1 MPVIIYLRALI
12 AILFIA
18 FQPTPVFGQG
28 VQAVPALTARVID
41 QTSTLSAAE
50 SSALESRLSA
60 FEQET
65 GAQVVVLM
73 VMTTAPEDIASYS
86 NRVANTWKI
95 GRKNVGDG
103 LLLLVAKQDRKIR
116 IEVAKSLEGAVPDL
130 AAKRVID
137 EAITPHFKQG
147 RFAAGLDAAISQI
160 SALIRSESLPAPNA
174 DSAVSAA
181 TPSPGFSWTDIG
193 IFLFFAVPVGAA
205 VARAVF
211 GPVFGVL
218 LVGLGTGFLAYLF
231 TRSYL
236 LATFAGLL
244 GWVWAAISSA
254 GSGAGSGSSRR
265 STPWPGGSSSGSW
278 SSSGSSG
285 DFGSGGGG
293 DFGGGGASGDW

>member
-73 VMTTAPEDIASYS
+73 VMTTAPEDIASYA

-147 RFAAGLDAAISQI
+147 RFAAGIDAAISQI
-160 SALIRSESLPAPNA
+160 SALIRSESLPAPTA
-174 DSAVSAA
+174 DSVASTA
-181 TPSPGFSWTDIG
+181 PSPGFSWTDIG

-236 LATFAGLL
+236 LAAFAGLL
-244 GWVWAAISSA
+244 GWVWGALSSA

-265 STPWPGGSSSGSW
+265 STPWSGGSSSGSW
-278 SSSGSSG
+278 SGSGSSS

>member
-1 MPVIIYLRALI
+1 MPVIVYLRALI

-18 FQPTPVFGQG
+18 FQFNAVFAQG
-28 VQAVPALTARVID
+28 IQAVPALTARVID

-50 SSALESRLSA
+50 SSALDSRLSA

-65 GAQVVVLM
+65 GVQVVVLM
-73 VMTTAPEDIASYS
+73 VMTTAPEDIASYA

-95 GRKNVGDG
+95 GRKDVGDG

-147 RFAAGLDAAISQI
+147 RFAAGIDAAISQI
-160 SALIRSESLPAPNA
+160 SALIRSESLPAPTA
-174 DSAVSAA
+174 DSVASAA
-181 TPSPGFSWTDIG
+181 PSQGFSWTDIG

-205 VARAVF
+205 IARAVF

-236 LATFAGLL
+236 LAAFAGLL
-244 GWVWAAISSA
+244 GWVWGALSSA
-254 GSGAGSGSSRR
+254 GSGPGSSRR
-265 STPWPGGSSSGSW
+265 STPWSGGSSSGSW
-278 SSSGSSG
+278 SGSGSSS

>member
-1 MPVIIYLRALI
+1 MPVIFYLRALI

-18 FQPTPVFGQG
+18 FQFTAVFAQG
-28 VQAVPALTARVID
+28 IQAVPALTARVID

-73 VMTTAPEDIASYS
+73 VMTTAPEDIASYA

-95 GRKNVGDG
+95 GRKDVGDG

-147 RFAAGLDAAISQI
+147 RFAAGIDAAISQI
-160 SALIRSESLPAPNA
+160 SALIRSESLPAPTA
-174 DSAVSAA
+174 DSVASAA
-181 TPSPGFSWTDIG
+181 PSQGFSWTDIG
-193 IFLFFAVPVGAA
+193 IFLFFAVPVSAA

-236 LATFAGLL
+236 LAAFAGLL
-244 GWVWAAISSA
+244 GWVWGALSSA
-254 GSGAGSGSSRR
+254 GSGPGSSRH
-265 STPWPGGSSSGSW
+265 STTWSGGSSSGSW
-278 SSSGSSG
+278 SGSGSSS

>member
-1 MPVIIYLRALI
+1 MPVIVYLRALI

-18 FQPTPVFGQG
+18 CQFPSVFAQG
-28 VQAVPALTARVID
+28 IQAVPALTARVID

-73 VMTTAPEDIASYS
+73 VMTTAPEDIASYA

-95 GRKNVGDG
+95 GRKDVGDG

-147 RFAAGLDAAISQI
+147 RFAAGIDAAISQI
-160 SALIRSESLPAPNA
+160 SALIRSESLPAPTA
-174 DSAVSAA
+174 DSVASAA
-181 TPSPGFSWTDIG
+181 PSQGFSWTDIG
-193 IFLFFAVPVGAA
+193 IFLFFAVPVSAA

-236 LATFAGLL
+236 LAAFAGLL
-244 GWVWAAISSA
+244 GWVWGALSSA
-254 GSGAGSGSSRR
+254 GSGPGSSRH
-265 STPWPGGSSSGSW
+265 STPWSAGSSSGSW
-278 SSSGSSG
+278 SGSGSSS

>member
-73 VMTTAPEDIASYS
+73 VMTTAPEDIASYA

-95 GRKNVGDG
+95 GRKDVGDG

-147 RFAAGLDAAISQI
+147 RFAAGIDAAISQI
-160 SALIRSESLPAPNA
+160 SALIRSESLPAPTA
-174 DSAVSAA
+174 DSVASTA
-181 TPSPGFSWTDIG
+181 PSQGFSWTDIG
-193 IFLFFAVPVGAA
+193 IFLFFAVPVSAA

-236 LATFAGLL
+236 LAAFAGLL
-244 GWVWAAISSA
+244 GWVWGALSSA
-254 GSGAGSGSSRR
+254 GSGPGSSRR
-265 STPWPGGSSSGSW
+265 STPWSGGSSSGSW
-278 SSSGSSG
+278 NGSGSSS

>member
-1 MPVIIYLRALI
+1 MPVIVYLRALI

-18 FQPTPVFGQG
+18 FQFNAVFAQG
-28 VQAVPALTARVID
+28 IQAVPALTARVID

-50 SSALESRLSA
+50 SSALDSRLSA

-65 GAQVVVLM
+65 GVQVVVLM
-73 VMTTAPEDIASYS
+73 VMTTAPEDIASYA

-95 GRKNVGDG
+95 GRKDVGDG

-147 RFAAGLDAAISQI
+147 RFAAGIDAAISQI
-160 SALIRSESLPAPNA
+160 SALIRSESLPAPTA
-174 DSAVSAA
+174 DSVASAA
-181 TPSPGFSWTDIG
+181 PSQGFSWTDIG
-193 IFLFFAVPVGAA
+193 IFLFFAVPVSAA

-236 LATFAGLL
+236 LAAFAGLL
-244 GWVWAAISSA
+244 GWVWGALSSA
-254 GSGAGSGSSRR
+254 GSGPGSSRR
-265 STPWPGGSSSGSW
+265 STPWSGGSSSGSW
-278 SSSGSSG
+278 SGSGSSS

>member
-1 MPVIIYLRALI
+1 MPVIFYLRALI

-18 FQPTPVFGQG
+18 FQFTAVFAQG
-28 VQAVPALTARVID
+28 IQAVPALTARVID

-73 VMTTAPEDIASYS
+73 VMTTAPEDIASYA

-95 GRKNVGDG
+95 GRKDVGDG

-147 RFAAGLDAAISQI
+147 RFAAGIDAAISQI
-160 SALIRSESLPAPNA
+160 SALIRSESLPAPTA
-174 DSAVSAA
+174 DSVASTA
-181 TPSPGFSWTDIG
+181 PSQGFSWTDIG

-236 LATFAGLL
+236 LAAFAGLL
-244 GWVWAAISSA
+244 GWVWGALSSA
-254 GSGAGSGSSRR
+254 GSGPGSSRR
-265 STPWPGGSSSGSW
+265 STTWSGGSSSGSW
-278 SSSGSSG
+278 SGSGSSS

>member
-1 MPVIIYLRALI
+1 MPVSIYLRALI

-18 FQPTPVFGQG
+18 FQPISVFAQG
-28 VQAVPALTARVID
+28 LQGVPALTARVID

-50 SSALESRLSA
+50 SAALESRLSA

-73 VMTTAPEDIASYS
+73 VMTTAPEDIASYA

-95 GRKNVGDG
+95 GRKDVGDG

-147 RFAAGLDAAISQI
+147 RFAAGIDAAISQI
-160 SALIRSESLPAPNA
+160 SALIRSESLPAPTA
-174 DSAVSAA
+174 DSVASAA
-181 TPSPGFSWTDIG
+181 PSQGFSWTDIG
-193 IFLFFAVPVGAA
+193 IFLFFAVPVSAA

-236 LATFAGLL
+236 LAAFAGLL
-244 GWVWAAISSA
+244 GWVWGALSSA
-254 GSGAGSGSSRR
+254 GSGPGSSRR
-265 STPWPGGSSSGSW
+265 STPWSGGSSSGSW
-278 SSSGSSG
+278 SGSGSSS

>member
-1 MPVIIYLRALI
+1 MPVIVYLRALI

-18 FQPTPVFGQG
+18 FQLPSVFAQG

-73 VMTTAPEDIASYS
+73 VMTTAPEDIASYA

-95 GRKNVGDG
+95 GRKDVGDG

-147 RFAAGLDAAISQI
+147 RFAAGIDAAISQI
-160 SALIRSESLPAPNA
+160 SALIRSESLPAPTA
-174 DSAVSAA
+174 DSVASAA
-181 TPSPGFSWTDIG
+181 PSQGFSWTDIG
-193 IFLFFAVPVGAA
+193 IFLFFAVPVSAA
-205 VARAVF
+205 VARSVF

-236 LATFAGLL
+236 LAAFAGLL
-244 GWVWAAISSA
+244 GWVWGALSSA
-254 GSGAGSGSSRR
+254 GSGPGSSRH
-265 STPWPGGSSSGSW
+265 STTWSGGSSSGSW
-278 SSSGSSG
+278 SGSGSSS

>member
-1 MPVIIYLRALI
+1 MPVIFYLRALI

-18 FQPTPVFGQG
+18 FQFTAVFAQG
-28 VQAVPALTARVID
+28 IQAVPALTARVID

-73 VMTTAPEDIASYS
+73 VMTTAPEDIASYA

-95 GRKNVGDG
+95 GRKDVGDG

-147 RFAAGLDAAISQI
+147 RFAAGIDAAISQI
-160 SALIRSESLPAPNA
+160 SALIRSESLPAPTA
-174 DSAVSAA
+174 DSVASAA
-181 TPSPGFSWTDIG
+181 PSQGFSWTDIG

-236 LATFAGLL
+236 LAAFAGLL
-244 GWVWAAISSA
+244 GWVWGALSSA
-254 GSGAGSGSSRR
+254 GSGPGSSRR
-265 STPWPGGSSSGSW
+265 STPWSGGSSSGSW
-278 SSSGSSG
+278 SGSGSSS

>member
-1 MPVIIYLRALI
+1 MPVIVYLRALI

-18 FQPTPVFGQG
+18 FQFNAVFAQG
-28 VQAVPALTARVID
+28 IQAVPALTARVID
-41 QTSTLSAAE
+41 KTSTLSAAE

-73 VMTTAPEDIASYS
+73 VMTTAPEDIASYA

-95 GRKNVGDG
+95 GRKDVGDG

-147 RFAAGLDAAISQI
+147 RFAAGIDAAISQI
-160 SALIRSESLPAPNA
+160 SALIRSESLPAPTA
-174 DSAVSAA
+174 DSVASAA
-181 TPSPGFSWTDIG
+181 PSQGFSWTDIG

-205 VARAVF
+205 IARAVF

-236 LATFAGLL
+236 LAAFAGLL
-244 GWVWAAISSA
+244 GWVWGALSSA
-254 GSGAGSGSSRR
+254 GSGPGSSRR
-265 STPWPGGSSSGSW
+265 STPWSGGSSSGSW
-278 SSSGSSG
+278 SGSGSSS

>member
-1 MPVIIYLRALI
+1 MPVIVYLRALI

-18 FQPTPVFGQG
+18 FQFNAVFAQG
-28 VQAVPALTARVID
+28 IQAVPALTARVID

-50 SSALESRLSA
+50 SSALDSRLSA

-65 GAQVVVLM
+65 GVQVVVLM
-73 VMTTAPEDIASYS
+73 VMTTAPEDIASYA

-95 GRKNVGDG
+95 GRKDVGDG

-147 RFAAGLDAAISQI
+147 RFAAGIDAAISQI
-160 SALIRSESLPAPNA
+160 SALIRSESLPAPTA
-174 DSAVSAA
+174 DSVASAA
-181 TPSPGFSWTDIG
+181 PSQGFSWTDIG

-205 VARAVF
+205 IARAVF

-236 LATFAGLL
+236 LAAFAGLL
-244 GWVWAAISSA
+244 GWVWGALSSA
-254 GSGAGSGSSRR
+254 GSGPGSSRR
-265 STPWPGGSSSGSW
+265 STTWSGGSSSGSW
-278 SSSGSSG
+278 SGSGSSS

>member
-1 MPVIIYLRALI
+1 MPVIVYLRALI

-18 FQPTPVFGQG
+18 FQLPSVFAQG

-73 VMTTAPEDIASYS
+73 VMTTAPEDIASYA

-95 GRKNVGDG
+95 GRKDVGDG

-160 SALIRSESLPAPNA
+160 SALIRSESLPAPTA
-174 DSAVSAA
+174 DSVASAA
-181 TPSPGFSWTDIG
+181 PSQGFSWTDIG
-193 IFLFFAVPVGAA
+193 IFLFFAVPVSAA

-236 LATFAGLL
+236 LAAFAGLL
-244 GWVWAAISSA
+244 GWVWGALSSA
-254 GSGAGSGSSRR
+254 GSGPGGSRR
-265 STPWPGGSSSGSW
+265 STPWSGGSSSGSW
-278 SSSGSSG
+278 SGSGSSS

>member
-1 MPVIIYLRALI
+1 MPVIVYLRALI

-18 FQPTPVFGQG
+18 LQFPFVFAQG
-28 VQAVPALTARVID
+28 IQAVPALTARVID

-73 VMTTAPEDIASYS
+73 VMTTAPEDIASYA

-95 GRKNVGDG
+95 GRKDVGDG

-147 RFAAGLDAAISQI
+147 RFAAGIDAAISQI
-160 SALIRSESLPAPNA
+160 SALIRSESLPAPTA
-174 DSAVSAA
+174 DSVASAA
-181 TPSPGFSWTDIG
+181 PSQGFSWTDIG
-193 IFLFFAVPVGAA
+193 IFLFFAVPVSAA

-236 LATFAGLL
+236 LAAFAGLL
-244 GWVWAAISSA
+244 GWVWGALSSA
-254 GSGAGSGSSRR
+254 GSGPGSSRR
-265 STPWPGGSSSGSW
+265 STTWSGGSSSGSW
-278 SSSGSSG
+278 SGSGSSS

>member
-1 MPVIIYLRALI
+1 MPVIVYLRALI

-18 FQPTPVFGQG
+18 FQFNAVFAQG
-28 VQAVPALTARVID
+28 IQAVPALTARVID

-65 GAQVVVLM
+65 GVQVVVLM
-73 VMTTAPEDIASYS
+73 VMTTAPEDIASYA

-95 GRKNVGDG
+95 GRKDVGDG

-147 RFAAGLDAAISQI
+147 RFAAGIDAAISQI
-160 SALIRSESLPAPNA
+160 SALIRSESLPAPTA
-174 DSAVSAA
+174 DSVASAA
-181 TPSPGFSWTDIG
+181 PSQGFSWTDIG
-193 IFLFFAVPVGAA
+193 IFLFFAVPVSAA

-236 LATFAGLL
+236 LAAFAGLL
-244 GWVWAAISSA
+244 GWVWGALSSA
-254 GSGAGSGSSRR
+254 GSGPGSSRH
-265 STPWPGGSSSGSW
+265 STPWSAGSSSGSW
-278 SSSGSSG
+278 SGSGSSS

>member
-1 MPVIIYLRALI
+1 MPVIVYLRALI

-18 FQPTPVFGQG
+18 FQFNAVFAQG
-28 VQAVPALTARVID
+28 IQAVPALTARVID

-73 VMTTAPEDIASYS
+73 VMTTAPEDIASYA

-95 GRKNVGDG
+95 GRKDVGDG

-160 SALIRSESLPAPNA
+160 SALIRSESLPAPTA
-174 DSAVSAA
+174 DSVASTA
-181 TPSPGFSWTDIG
+181 PSQGFSWTDIG

-236 LATFAGLL
+236 LAAFAGLL
-244 GWVWAAISSA
+244 GWVWGALSSA
-254 GSGAGSGSSRR
+254 GSGPGSSRR
-265 STPWPGGSSSGSW
+265 STPWSGGSSSGSW
-278 SSSGSSG
+278 SGSGSSS

>member
-1 MPVIIYLRALI
+1 MPVIVYLRALI

-18 FQPTPVFGQG
+18 FQFPSVFAQG
-28 VQAVPALTARVID
+28 IQAVPALTARVID

-73 VMTTAPEDIASYS
+73 VMTTAPEDIASYA

-95 GRKNVGDG
+95 GRKDVGDG

-147 RFAAGLDAAISQI
+147 RFAAGIDAAISQI
-160 SALIRSESLPAPNA
+160 SALIRSESLPAPTA
-174 DSAVSAA
+174 DSVASAA
-181 TPSPGFSWTDIG
+181 PSQGFSWTDIG
-193 IFLFFAVPVGAA
+193 IFLFFAVPVSAA

-236 LATFAGLL
+236 LAAFAGLL
-244 GWVWAAISSA
+244 GWVWGALSSA
-254 GSGAGSGSSRR
+254 GSGAGPGSSRR
-265 STPWPGGSSSGSW
+265 STPWSGGSSSGSW
-278 SSSGSSG
+278 SGSGSSS

>member
-1 MPVIIYLRALI
+1 MPVIVYLRALI

-18 FQPTPVFGQG
+18 FQFNAVFAQG
-28 VQAVPALTARVID
+28 IQAVPALTARVID

-50 SSALESRLSA
+50 SSALDSRLSA

-65 GAQVVVLM
+65 GVQVVVLM
-73 VMTTAPEDIASYS
+73 VMTTAPEDIASYA

-95 GRKNVGDG
+95 GRKDVGDG

-147 RFAAGLDAAISQI
+147 RFAAGIDAAISQI
-160 SALIRSESLPAPNA
+160 SALIRSESLPAPTA
-174 DSAVSAA
+174 DSVASAA
-181 TPSPGFSWTDIG
+181 PSQGFSWTDIG

-236 LATFAGLL
+236 LAAFAGLL
-244 GWVWAAISSA
+244 GWVWGALSSA
-254 GSGAGSGSSRR
+254 GSGPGSSRR
-265 STPWPGGSSSGSW
+265 STPWSGGSSSGSW
-278 SSSGSSG
+278 SGSGSSSG
-285 DFGSGGGG
+285 FGSGGGG

>member
-1 MPVIIYLRALI
+1 MPVIVYLRALI
-12 AILFIA
+12 AILFIVCQ
-18 FQPTPVFGQG
+18 FPSVFAQG
-28 VQAVPALTARVID
+28 IQAVPALTARVID

-65 GAQVVVLM
+65 GTQVVVLM

-103 LLLLVAKQDRKIR
+103 LLLLVAKEDRKIR

-147 RFAAGLDAAISQI
+147 RFAAGIDAAISQI
-160 SALIRSESLPAPNA
+160 SALIRSESLPAPTA
-174 DSAVSAA
+174 DSVASAA
-181 TPSPGFSWTDIG
+181 PSQGFSWTDIG
-193 IFLFFAVPVGAA
+193 IFLFFAVPVGTA
-205 VARAVF
+205 VARTVF

-236 LATFAGLL
+236 LAAFAGLL
-244 GWVWAAISSA
+244 GWVWGALSSA
-254 GSGAGSGSSRR
+254 GSGPGSSRR
-265 STPWPGGSSSGSW
+265 STPWSGGSSSGSW
-278 SSSGSSG
+278 SGSGSSS

>member
-1 MPVIIYLRALI
+1 MPVSIYLRALI

-18 FQPTPVFGQG
+18 FQFTSVFAQG

-73 VMTTAPEDIASYS
+73 VMTTAPEDIASYA

-95 GRKNVGDG
+95 GRKDVGDG

-147 RFAAGLDAAISQI
+147 RFAAGIDAAISQI
-160 SALIRSESLPAPNA
+160 SALIRSESLPAPTA
-174 DSAVSAA
+174 DSVASTA
-181 TPSPGFSWTDIG
+181 PSQGFSWTDIG

-205 VARAVF
+205 LARAVF

-236 LATFAGLL
+236 LAAFAGLL
-244 GWVWAAISSA
+244 GWVWGALSSS
-254 GSGAGSGSSRR
+254 GSGPGSSRR
-265 STPWPGGSSSGSW
+265 STPWSGGSSSGSW
-278 SSSGSSG
+278 SGSGSSS

>member
-1 MPVIIYLRALI
+1 MPVIVYLRALI

-18 FQPTPVFGQG
+18 FQFNAVFAQG
-28 VQAVPALTARVID
+28 IQAVPALTARVID

-50 SSALESRLSA
+50 YSALESRLSA

-73 VMTTAPEDIASYS
+73 VMTTAPEDIASYA

-95 GRKNVGDG
+95 GRKDVGDG

-147 RFAAGLDAAISQI
+147 RFAAGIDVAISQI
-160 SALIRSESLPAPNA
+160 SALIRSESLPAPTA
-174 DSAVSAA
+174 DSVASAA
-181 TPSPGFSWTDIG
+181 PSQGFSWTDIG
-193 IFLFFAVPVGAA
+193 IFLFFAVPVSAA

-236 LATFAGLL
+236 LAAFAGLL
-244 GWVWAAISSA
+244 GWVWGALSSA
-254 GSGAGSGSSRR
+254 GSGPGSSRR
-265 STPWPGGSSSGSW
+265 STPWSGGSSSGSW
-278 SSSGSSG
+278 SGSGSSS

>member
-1 MPVIIYLRALI
+1 MPVIVYLRALI

-18 FQPTPVFGQG
+18 FQFNAVFAQG
-28 VQAVPALTARVID
+28 IQAVPALTARVID

-50 SSALESRLSA
+50 SSALDSRLSA

-73 VMTTAPEDIASYS
+73 VMTTAPEDIASYA

-95 GRKNVGDG
+95 GRKDVGDG

-147 RFAAGLDAAISQI
+147 RFAAGIDAAISQI
-160 SALIRSESLPAPNA
+160 SALIRSESLPAPTA
-174 DSAVSAA
+174 DSVASAA
-181 TPSPGFSWTDIG
+181 PSQGFSWTDIG
-193 IFLFFAVPVGAA
+193 IFLFFAVPVSAA

-236 LATFAGLL
+236 LAAFAGLL
-244 GWVWAAISSA
+244 GWVWGALSSA
-254 GSGAGSGSSRR
+254 GSGPGSSRR
-265 STPWPGGSSSGSW
+265 STPWSGGSSSGSW
-278 SSSGSSG
+278 SGSGSSS

>member
-1 MPVIIYLRALI
+1 MPVIFYLRALI

-18 FQPTPVFGQG
+18 FQFTAVFAQG
-28 VQAVPALTARVID
+28 IQAVPALTARVID

-73 VMTTAPEDIASYS
+73 VMTTAPEDIASYA

-95 GRKNVGDG
+95 GRKDVGDG

-137 EAITPHFKQG
+137 DAITPHFKQG
-147 RFAAGLDAAISQI
+147 RFAAGIDAAISQI
-160 SALIRSESLPAPNA
+160 SALIRSESLPAPTA
-174 DSAVSAA
+174 DSVASAA
-181 TPSPGFSWTDIG
+181 PSQGFSWTDIG
-193 IFLFFAVPVGAA
+193 IFLFFAVPVSAA

-236 LATFAGLL
+236 LAAFAGLL
-244 GWVWAAISSA
+244 GWVWGALSSA
-254 GSGAGSGSSRR
+254 GSGPGSSRR
-265 STPWPGGSSSGSW
+265 STTWSGGSSSGSW
-278 SSSGSSG
+278 SGSGSSS

>member
-1 MPVIIYLRALI
+1 MPVIVYLRALI

-18 FQPTPVFGQG
+18 CQFPSVFAQG
-28 VQAVPALTARVID
+28 IQAVPALTARVID

-73 VMTTAPEDIASYS
+73 VMTTAPEDIASYA

-95 GRKNVGDG
+95 GRKDVGDG

-147 RFAAGLDAAISQI
+147 RFAAGIDAAISQI
-160 SALIRSESLPAPNA
+160 SALIRSESLPAPTA
-174 DSAVSAA
+174 DSVASTA
-181 TPSPGFSWTDIG
+181 PSQGFSWTDIG

-236 LATFAGLL
+236 LAAFAGLL
-244 GWVWAAISSA
+244 GWVWGALSSA
-254 GSGAGSGSSRR
+254 GSGPGSSRH
-265 STPWPGGSSSGSW
+265 STPWSAGSSSGSW
-278 SSSGSSG
+278 SGSGSSS

>member
-18 FQPTPVFGQG
+18 FQFNAVFAQG
-28 VQAVPALTARVID
+28 IQAVPALTARVID

-73 VMTTAPEDIASYS
+73 VMTTAPEDIASYA

-95 GRKNVGDG
+95 GRKDVGDG

-147 RFAAGLDAAISQI
+147 RFAAGIDVAISQI
-160 SALIRSESLPAPNA
+160 SALIRSESLPAPTA
-174 DSAVSAA
+174 DSVASTA
-181 TPSPGFSWTDIG
+181 PSQGFSWTDIG

-236 LATFAGLL
+236 LAAFAGLL
-244 GWVWAAISSA
+244 GWVWGALSSA
-254 GSGAGSGSSRR
+254 GSGPGSSRH
-265 STPWPGGSSSGSW
+265 STPWSAGSSSGSW
-278 SSSGSSG
+278 SGSGSSS

>member
-18 FQPTPVFGQG
+18 FQPPPVFGQG

-103 LLLLVAKQDRKIR
+103 LLLLVAKEDRKIR

-147 RFAAGLDAAISQI
+147 RFAAGIDAAISQI
-160 SALIRSESLPAPNA
+160 SALIRSESLPAPTA
-174 DSAVSAA
+174 DSVASAA
-181 TPSPGFSWTDIG
+181 PSQGFSWTDIG

-236 LATFAGLL
+236 LAAFAGLL
-244 GWVWAAISSA
+244 GWVWGALSSA
-254 GSGAGSGSSRR
+254 GSGPGSSRR
-265 STPWPGGSSSGSW
+265 STPWSGGSSSGSW
-278 SSSGSSG
+278 SGSGSSS

>member
-1 MPVIIYLRALI
+1 MPVIVYLRALV
-12 AILFIA
+12 AILFVA
-18 FQPTPVFGQG
+18 LQPIPVFAQG
-28 VQAVPALTARVID
+28 LQAVSALTARVID
-41 QTSTLSAAE
+41 QISTLSAAE
-50 SSALESRLSA
+50 ASALESRLSA

-73 VMTTAPEDIASYS
+73 VTTTAPEDIASYA

-95 GRKNVGDG
+95 GRKEIGDG
-103 LLLLVAKQDRKIR
+103 LLLLVAKQDRRIR

-147 RFAAGLDAAISQI
+147 RFAAGIDAAISQI
-160 SALIRSESLPAPNA
+160 SALIRSESLPAPAA
-174 DSAVSAA
+174 DSVAPAGA
-181 TPSPGFSWTDIG
+181 PSPGFSWTDIG
-193 IFLFFAVPVGAA
+193 IFLFFAVPLSAA
-205 VARAVF
+205 LARAVF
-211 GPVFGVL
+211 GPVLGVL

-236 LATFAGLL
+236 LAAFAGLL
-244 GWVWAAISSA
+244 GWVWGALSSG
-254 GSGAGSGSSRR
+254 GSGAGPGNSRR
-265 STPWPGGSSSGSW
+265 STTWSGGSSSGSW
-278 SSSGSSG
+278 SGGGSNG

>member
-18 FQPTPVFGQG
+18 FQPPPVFGQG

-73 VMTTAPEDIASYS
+73 VMTTAPEDIASYA

-103 LLLLVAKQDRKIR
+103 LLLLVAKEDRKIR

-137 EAITPHFKQG
+137 EAITPQFKQG
-147 RFAAGLDAAISQI
+147 RFAAGIDVAISQI
-160 SALIRSESLPAPNA
+160 SALIRSESLPAPTA
-174 DSAVSAA
+174 DSVASTA
-181 TPSPGFSWTDIG
+181 PSQGFSWTDIG

-236 LATFAGLL
+236 LAAFAGLL
-244 GWVWAAISSA
+244 GWVWGALSSA
-254 GSGAGSGSSRR
+254 GSGPGTSRR
-265 STPWPGGSSSGSW
+265 STTWSGGSSSGSW

>member
-1 MPVIIYLRALI
+1 MPVIVYLRALI

-18 FQPTPVFGQG
+18 SQFPSVFAQG
-28 VQAVPALTARVID
+28 IQAVPALTARVID

-73 VMTTAPEDIASYS
+73 VMTTAPEDIASYA

-95 GRKNVGDG
+95 GRKDVGDG

-137 EAITPHFKQG
+137 EAITPQFKQG
-147 RFAAGLDAAISQI
+147 RFAAGIDVAISQI
-160 SALIRSESLPAPNA
+160 SALIRSESLPAPTA
-174 DSAVSAA
+174 DSVASTA
-181 TPSPGFSWTDIG
+181 PSQGFSWTDIG

-236 LATFAGLL
+236 LAAFAGLL
-244 GWVWAAISSA
+244 GWVWGALSSA
-254 GSGAGSGSSRR
+254 GSGPGSSRR
-265 STPWPGGSSSGSW
+265 STPWSGGSSSGSW
-278 SSSGSSG
+278 SGSGSSS

>member
-1 MPVIIYLRALI
+1 MPVIVYLRALI

-18 FQPTPVFGQG
+18 FQFNAVFAQG
-28 VQAVPALTARVID
+28 IQAVPALTARVID

-73 VMTTAPEDIASYS
+73 VMTTAPEDIASYA

-95 GRKNVGDG
+95 GRKDVGDG

-147 RFAAGLDAAISQI
+147 RFAAGIDAAISQI
-160 SALIRSESLPAPNA
+160 SALIRSESLPAPTA
-174 DSAVSAA
+174 DSVASAA
-181 TPSPGFSWTDIG
+181 PSQGFSWTDIG
-193 IFLFFAVPVGAA
+193 IFLFFAVPVSAA

-236 LATFAGLL
+236 LAAFAGLL
-244 GWVWAAISSA
+244 GWVWGALSSA
-254 GSGAGSGSSRR
+254 GSGPGSSRR
-265 STPWPGGSSSGSW
+265 STPWSGGSSSGSW
-278 SSSGSSG
+278 SGSGSSG

>member
-103 LLLLVAKQDRKIR
+103 LLLLVAKEDRKIR

-160 SALIRSESLPAPNA
+160 SALIRSESLPAPTA
-174 DSAVSAA
+174 DSVASTA
-181 TPSPGFSWTDIG
+181 PSQGFSWTDIG
-193 IFLFFAVPVGAA
+193 IFLFFAVPIGAA

-236 LATFAGLL
+236 LAAFAGLL
-244 GWVWAAISSA
+244 GWVWGALSSA
-254 GSGAGSGSSRR
+254 GSGPGSSRH
-265 STPWPGGSSSGSW
+265 STPWSAGSSSGSW
-278 SSSGSSG
+278 SGSGSSS

>member
-147 RFAAGLDAAISQI
+147 RFAAGIDAAISQI
-160 SALIRSESLPAPNA
+160 SALIRSESLPAPTA
-174 DSAVSAA
+174 DSVASTA
-181 TPSPGFSWTDIG
+181 PSQGFSWTDIG
-193 IFLFFAVPVGAA
+193 IFLFFAVPIGAA

-236 LATFAGLL
+236 LAAFAGLL
-244 GWVWAAISSA
+244 GWVWGALSSA
-254 GSGAGSGSSRR
+254 GSGPGSSRH
-265 STPWPGGSSSGSW
+265 STPWSAGSSSGSW
-278 SSSGSSG
+278 SGSSS

>member
-1 MPVIIYLRALI
+1 MPVIVYLRALI
-12 AILFIA
+12 AIVYIA
-18 FQPTPVFGQG
+18 FQFPSVFAQG
-28 VQAVPALTARVID
+28 IQAVPALTARVID

-73 VMTTAPEDIASYS
+73 VMTTAPEDIASYA

-95 GRKNVGDG
+95 GRKDVGDG

-147 RFAAGLDAAISQI
+147 RFAAGIDAAISQI
-160 SALIRSESLPAPNA
+160 SALIRSESLPAPTA
-174 DSAVSAA
+174 DSVASAA
-181 TPSPGFSWTDIG
+181 PSQGFSWTDIG
-193 IFLFFAVPVGAA
+193 IFLFFAVPVSAA
-205 VARAVF
+205 IARAVF

-236 LATFAGLL
+236 LAAFAGLL
-244 GWVWAAISSA
+244 GWVWGALSSA
-254 GSGAGSGSSRR
+254 GSGPGSSRR
-265 STPWPGGSSSGSW
+265 STTWSGGSSSGSW
-278 SSSGSSG
+278 SGSGSSS